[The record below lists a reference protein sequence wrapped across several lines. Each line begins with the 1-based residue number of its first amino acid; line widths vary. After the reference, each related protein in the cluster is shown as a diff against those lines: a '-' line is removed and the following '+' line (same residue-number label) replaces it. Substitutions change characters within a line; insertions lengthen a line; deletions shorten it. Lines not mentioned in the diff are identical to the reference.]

1 MVRVGVIGTNWITDW
16 FIEAAK
22 LVDDFELT
30 AVYSRTKER
39 AEEFAA
45 KYEVET
51 TFTNLEEM
59 AASSV
64 IDAVYIA
71 SPNAYHAEQSN
82 LFLRNG
88 KHVLCEK
95 PLAANAAEVR
105 KMIDTAREH
114 NVLLMEAMKSTLLP
128 NFKVTQ
134 DNLYKI
140 GRVRKFFSSYCQYS
154 SRYDKYKEGIV
165 LNAFNPI
172 YANGALMDLGTY
184 CIYPLITL
192 FGEPEDIKATS
203 VMLESGVDGEGSVL
217 LQYEDKEAVVMYS
230 KISNS
235 HLPTEIQGEEGSII
249 IDKLHTAEHVEIRYN
264 DGSIEELTVEQP
276 YPAMYYEIKEFIDL
290 IGAGKLESRMNS
302 HDNSYKTM
310 QVMDQVRKSIGL
322 VYPNDK

>member
-1 MVRVGVIGTNWITDW
+1 VN
-16 FIEAAK
+16 
-22 LVDDFELT
+22 
-30 AVYSRTKER
+30 
-39 AEEFAA
+39 
-45 KYEVET
+45 
-51 TFTNLEEM
+51 
-59 AASSV
+59 AS
-64 IDAVYIA
+64 
-71 SPNAYHAEQSN
+71 N
-82 LFLRNG
+82 
-88 KHVLCEK
+88 
-95 PLAANAAEVR
+95 PL
-105 KMIDTAREH
+105 
-114 NVLLMEAMKSTLLP
+114 
-128 NFKVTQ
+128 
-134 DNLYKI
+134 
-140 GRVRKFFSSYCQYS
+140 
-154 SRYDKYKEGIV
+154 
-165 LNAFNPI
+165 